1 MLNENIGEETAYL
14 YYPSGAVRNIII
26 KRNGKEVD
34 PNYTSKIENHLIMMG
49 VRK

>member
-1 MLNENIGEETAYL
+1 MYL